1 MCDYMNIIVIS
12 DIHND
17 VENLLTYIDKISN
30 FDFDVI
36 ICPGDFTDINTPKG
50 FTQED
55 IAKIIIEE
63 LKTLKK
69 PILCVPGNMDTKEI
83 IDYFEKENISIHG
96 KGKIIQ
102 NIGFYGYGG
111 AKTPFNTNIEPTEEE
126 LEKNLKNAFEDVKNV
141 KVKIQVTHNPPYGT
155 RVDLLQNGMHVGS
168 KIVRNIIQKEN
179 PLVAISAHIHEAKGT
194 DNINNT
200 FLMNSGKFSEGHF
213 GLIKIEKDNK
223 VNGKILN
230 LNE

>member
-50 FTQED
+50 FAQED
-55 IAKIIIEE
+55 IAKIIIEA

-126 LEKNLKNAFEDVKNV
+126 LEKNLKNAFKDVKNV

>member
-1 MCDYMNIIVIS
+1 MNIIVIS

-17 VENLLTYIDKISN
+17 VENLLTYIDKINN

-36 ICPGDFTDINTPKG
+36 VCPGDFTDINTPKG

-83 IDYFEKENISIHG
+83 VDYFEKENISIHG
-96 KGKIIQ
+96 KGKIIK

-126 LEKNLKNAFEDVKNV
+126 LEKKLKNAFEYVKNT
-141 KVKIQVTHNPPYGT
+141 KIKIQVTHNPPYGT
-155 RVDLLQNGMHVGS
+155 RVDMLQNGMHVGS
-168 KIVRNIIQKEN
+168 KIIRNMIEKEN

-200 FLMNSGKFSEGHF
+200 FLINSGKFSEGHF
-213 GLIKIEKDNK
+213 GLIEINENNNK
-223 VNGKILN
+223 VNGKVLN